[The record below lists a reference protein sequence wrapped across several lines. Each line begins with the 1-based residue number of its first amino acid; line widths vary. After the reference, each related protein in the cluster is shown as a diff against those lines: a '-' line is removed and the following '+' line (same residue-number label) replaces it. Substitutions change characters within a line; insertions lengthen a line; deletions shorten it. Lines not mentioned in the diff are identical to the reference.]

1 MLLQSTLYSP
11 TFQYSLDYLTI
22 GCGCDGQ
29 SQVIRSSRGMG
40 NGQFDRLA
48 NGQILR
54 LDVAVEADVDIS
66 NLGHGVGKAQ
76 LDLEPGRVLGRP
88 CYAASSGE

>member
-1 MLLQSTLYSP
+1 
-11 TFQYSLDYLTI
+11 
-22 GCGCDGQ
+22 
-29 SQVIRSSRGMG
+29 MG

-66 NLGHGVGKAQ
+66 NLGHGAGTTDRFTRGKNRRATTS
-76 LDLEPGRVLGRP
+76 R
-88 CYAASSGE
+88 